1 LIHVPPPPPH
11 HHHHHHHRHRRR
23 RYRRRRHHH
32 RHNKHH
38 HVVCCSQETEPV
50 RNVAAALVK
59 THMAVDL
66 GVGASEERKKA
77 ALHGLQK
84 IAELMTVE

>member
-1 LIHVPPPPPH
+1 M
-11 HHHHHHHRHRRR
+11 
-23 RYRRRRHHH
+23 
-32 RHNKHH
+32 
-38 HVVCCSQETEPV
+38 VCCSQETEPV